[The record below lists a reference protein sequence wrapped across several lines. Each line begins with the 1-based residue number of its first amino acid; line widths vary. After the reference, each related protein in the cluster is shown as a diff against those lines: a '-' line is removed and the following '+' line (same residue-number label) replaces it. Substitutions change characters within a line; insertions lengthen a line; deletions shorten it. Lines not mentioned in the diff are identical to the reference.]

1 MKKEKRNKKSKQYSW
16 KAEMCDL
23 LLYISGKV
31 SYIDEQPTV

>member
-23 LLYISGKV
+23 LYISGKV